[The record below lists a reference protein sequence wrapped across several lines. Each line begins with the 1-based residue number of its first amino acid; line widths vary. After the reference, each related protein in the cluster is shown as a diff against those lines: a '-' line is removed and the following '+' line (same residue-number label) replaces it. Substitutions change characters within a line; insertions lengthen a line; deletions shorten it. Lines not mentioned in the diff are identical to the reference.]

1 MPIHPQEIAILLNLC
16 PICQDIQFKI
26 LMLVIGI
33 NGTPTSNLFKA
44 PVIYTFYGGNKKKF
58 NYSTIPLKPSAYFR
72 DLILLANLK
81 FSYYSSDD
89 DVDEEEDDDDDVD
102 EEEDDDDDVDEDDDE
117 SPLYSYEADCETK
130 LAKYEADFEIKMAY
144 TLTYDDTSGNQYVS
158 YMQELK
164 NITKIRLNNMI
175 ASEPQTI

>member
-1 MPIHPQEIAILLNLC
+1 MSIHPQEIAILLNLC

-26 LMLVIGI
+26 LMLIIGI

-44 PVIYTFYGGNKKKF
+44 PVIYTFYGGNKTKF

-89 DVDEEEDDDDDVD
+89 DVEYSDEEKEYSD
-102 EEEDDDDDVDEDDDE
+102 EGENI
-117 SPLYSYEADCETK
+117 PNFSYEAHYETK
-130 LAKYEADFEIKMAY
+130 IAY
-144 TLTYDDTSGNQYVS
+144 TLTYGDVEYIDYVVK
-158 YMQELK
+158 LK
-164 NITKIRLNNMI
+164 EIAKNKLNKMI